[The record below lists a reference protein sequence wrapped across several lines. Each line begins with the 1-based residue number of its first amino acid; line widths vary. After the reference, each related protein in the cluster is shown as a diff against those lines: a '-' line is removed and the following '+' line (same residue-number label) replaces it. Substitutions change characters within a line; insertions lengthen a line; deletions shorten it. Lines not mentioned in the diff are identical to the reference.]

1 MNKVDKLG
9 QEIKNI
15 FEEDSEG
22 IALSNETINN
32 IIKNSKPSR
41 MVKFREL
48 MNKEIEIPLAP
59 AIAGL
64 AALLVISI
72 LPKGVFKDHNIQ
84 VIDIGGSQI
93 IIRDDREVAD
103 N

>member
-1 MNKVDKLG
+1 MDVMDKLG
-9 QEIKNI
+9 QEIKSI
-15 FEEDSEG
+15 LEEDSKG
-22 IALSNETINN
+22 IALRGETINN
-32 IIKNSKPSR
+32 IIKSSKPTLQI
-41 MVKFREL
+41 KFREF
-48 MNKEIEIPLAP
+48 MNREIEIPLAP

-103 N
+103 K

>member
-1 MNKVDKLG
+1 MNEMDKLG

-15 FEEDSEG
+15 FEEDSKD
-22 IALSNETINN
+22 IVLSSEAIDN
-32 IIKNSKPSR
+32 ILISSKPALLIKLKR
-41 MVKFREL
+41 FL
-48 MNKEIEIPLAP
+48 NKEIEIPIAP

-64 AALLVISI
+64 AALLIISI

-103 N
+103 K

>member
-1 MNKVDKLG
+1 MDEMDKLG
-9 QEIKNI
+9 QEIKSI
-15 FEEDSEG
+15 LEEDSKG
-22 IALSNETINN
+22 IALRGETINN
-32 IIKNSKPSR
+32 IIKSSKPTLQI
-41 MVKFREL
+41 KFREF
-48 MNKEIEIPLAP
+48 MNREIEIPLAP

-103 N
+103 K

>member
-1 MNKVDKLG
+1 MNEVDKLG
-9 QEIKNI
+9 QEIKSI
-15 FEEDSEG
+15 FEEDSKG
-22 IALSNETINN
+22 IALSPEAINN
-32 IIKNSKPSR
+32 IMKSSKPTL
-41 MVKFREL
+41 KTKLREFL
-48 MNKEIEIPLAP
+48 NKEIEIPLAP

-72 LPKGVFKDHNIQ
+72 LPKGVFKDHNVQ

-103 N
+103 K

>member
-1 MNKVDKLG
+1 MNEMDKLG

-15 FEEDSEG
+15 FEEDSKD
-22 IALSNETINN
+22 IVLSSEAIDN
-32 IIKNSKPSR
+32 ILISSKPALL
-41 MVKFREL
+41 VKLKGFL
-48 MNKEIEIPLAP
+48 NKEIEIPIAP

-64 AALLVISI
+64 AALLIISI

-103 N
+103 K